1 VNYNET
7 VDDLASR
14 ESSLEDLSTDTLES
28 VLGSLGNPHRD
39 YESVLVAGTN
49 GKGSVVEMTSHV
61 LRHRGLSVGSN
72 MSPGLTSPRDRIRVD
87 GDRVSR
93 ERFVELYET
102 VSSADR
108 ERELSFFECVTAMA
122 LLEFS
127 RRGTD
132 CAVVEVGI
140 GGGGDATSVIDNT
153 YSAVTGVSLD
163 HTDTLGNTRRE
174 IAGSLAGVE
183 GERNVAA
190 SQLVRQ
196 RMGSVRKPVELD
208 TLSDRLV
215 YRGQAFRLPVAGSFQ
230 RQNLGVVLALLEEMG
245 EVPED
250 IAEAFSRLTIP
261 GRMEVVSSK
270 PLVIHDGAHNP
281 PAVKELLEDLPVEL
295 TCVFN
300 CLRTKRPREMIRLL
314 ENKADRF
321 VMTETSRP
329 ASVPAQELA
338 DKTQL
343 PAQAV
348 ETPLEAQRTA
358 EEMAGR
364 NGVVLVTGSL
374 YLLGEIRGSHPDF

>member
-1 VNYNET
+1 MNYTEA
-7 VDDLASR
+7 VDDLTSR
-14 ESSLEDLSTDTLES
+14 ESSLDDLSTDALES
-28 VLGSLGNPHRD
+28 VLGSLGNPHMD

-61 LRHRGLSVGSN
+61 LRYRGLCVGST

-93 ERFVELYET
+93 ERFAELYET
-102 VSSADR
+102 VSSADG

-127 RRGTD
+127 ERGTD
-132 CAVVEVGI
+132 YAVVEVGI
-140 GGGGDATSVIDNT
+140 GGGEDATSVLENT

-163 HTDTLGNTRRE
+163 HTDTLGDTRRE

-183 GERNVAA
+183 GDRNVAA
-190 SQLVRQ
+190 SRLVRR
-196 RMGSVRKPVELD
+196 RMESARKPVELD

-230 RQNLGVVLALLEEMG
+230 RQNLGVALALLEEMG
-245 EVPED
+245 EVPGD
-250 IAEAFSRLTIP
+250 IAEAFSGLTVP
-261 GRMEVVSSK
+261 GRMEVISSE

-281 PAVKELLEDLPVEL
+281 PAVNELLDDLPGGLV
-295 TCVFN
+295 CVFN
-300 CLRTKRPREMIRLL
+300 CLRTKRPREMIRAL
-314 ENKADRF
+314 ESKVDCF

-329 ASVPAQELA
+329 VSVPAQELA

-343 PAQAV
+343 PAEAV
-348 ETPLEAQRTA
+348 ENPLKAQRTA
-358 EEMAGR
+358 EDTAGR
-364 NGVVLVTGSL
+364 NGVVLATGSL
-374 YLLGEIRGSHPDF
+374 YMLGEIRGSHPDF

>member
-1 VNYNET
+1 VSYTEA
-7 VDDLASR
+7 VDDLTSR
-14 ESSLEDLSTDTLES
+14 ESSLEDMSTDALES
-28 VLGSLGNPHRD
+28 VLGSLGSPHLD

-87 GDRVSR
+87 GDKVSR
-93 ERFVELYET
+93 ERFAELYET
-102 VSSADR
+102 VSLADG

-127 RRGTD
+127 ERGTD
-132 CAVVEVGI
+132 YAVVEVGI
-140 GGGGDATSVIDNT
+140 GGGEDATSVLENT

-163 HTDTLGNTRRE
+163 HTDTLGDTRRE

-183 GERNVAA
+183 GEGNVAA
-190 SQLVRQ
+190 SRLVRQ

-230 RQNLGVVLALLEEMG
+230 RQNLGVALALLGEMG
-245 EVPED
+245 EVPENV
-250 IAEAFSRLTIP
+250 AEAFSGLTIP
-261 GRMEVVSSK
+261 GRMEVVSSE

-281 PAVKELLEDLPVEL
+281 PAIEELLKDLPVEL

-300 CLRTKRPREMIRLL
+300 CLRTKRPRDMIRAL
-314 ENKADRF
+314 ESKVDCF

-343 PAQAV
+343 PAEAV
-348 ETPLEAQRTA
+348 ENPLKAQRTA

-374 YLLGEIRGSHPDF
+374 YMLGEIRGSHPDF